1 MKRIF
6 FLIVFIAL
14 VVPVCCCLQSTVFA
28 SKPHFQVRATD
39 GKQKTEDGRQ
49 KAEKDCKLQADKSKI
64 KQHSPNPPASAGLCL
79 QRGTKSQISNRIIA
93 FSPAITE
100 IVFALGAGDDIIAVS
115 DFCNYPPEAKAKP
128 KIGGIINPSYEH
140 ILMTKPDLLIFQ
152 GQMAKI
158 KSFCE
163 KYKIDSLNVQIDNWA
178 SITNSI
184 QKIGN
189 KIGKEKAAEILREN
203 MAARWNKLK
212 NSNFKAK
219 VPTFV
224 CAGRESGPVASCMI
238 PGKKSFIMEA
248 LEVAGGSNIC
258 SDVIGAY
265 PTVSAEIIFARQPE
279 IIFELRP
286 GEKLNKK
293 SLRKE
298 WNFFKNNKSKVIFIT
313 NDFAMVPGPRIV
325 DLAELLK
332 QKINNATN
340 SQINTN

>member
-1 MKRIF
+1 MQSTRNVRCDNVDCIRQFLSIMKRIF
-6 FLIVFIAL
+6 FSIVFIAL
-14 VVPVCCCLQSTVFA
+14 VVPVFA
-28 SKPHFQVRATD
+28 SKPHFQVRATN
-39 GKQKTEDGRQ
+39 GRQ
-49 KAEKDCKLQADKSKI
+49 KAEKNCKLQIANCKLQTNSKCQISNVKSKI
-64 KQHSPNPPASAGLCL
+64 
-79 QRGTKSQISNRIIA
+79 SNKIIA

-115 DFCNYPPEAKAKP
+115 DFCNYPPEAKTKL

-140 ILMTKPDLLIFQ
+140 ILMTKPNLLIFQ
-152 GQMAKI
+152 GQMPKI

-163 KYKIDSLNVQIDNWA
+163 KYKIDSLNVKIDNWA

-189 KIGKEKAAEILREN
+189 KIGKEKAAEILGQN

-212 NSNFKAK
+212 NSKLKDA
-219 VPTFV
+219 VSTFV

-286 GEKLNKK
+286 GEKINDKV
-293 SLRKE
+293 LRKE
-298 WNFFKNNKSKVIFIT
+298 WNYLKDNKSKVVFIT

-325 DLAELLK
+325 DLAELFKTL
-332 QKINNATN
+332 ILR
-340 SQINTN
+340 INTIQYTNFTN

>member
-1 MKRIF
+1 MQSTRNVRCDKVGCIRQFLSIMKRIF
-6 FLIVFIAL
+6 FSIVFIAL
-14 VVPVCCCLQSTVFA
+14 VVPVFA
-28 SKPHFQVRATD
+28 SKPHFQVRAID
-39 GKQKTEDGRQ
+39 QKHKKENN
-49 KAEKDCKLQADKSKI
+49 CKMQITNCKMQADKSKI
-64 KQHSPNPPASAGLCL
+64 SK
-79 QRGTKSQISNRIIA
+79 RIIA

-115 DFCNYPPEAKAKP
+115 DFCNYPPEAKTKP

-140 ILMTKPDLLIFQ
+140 ILMTNPDLLIFQ
-152 GQMAKI
+152 GQMIKI

-163 KYKIDSLNVQIDNWA
+163 KYNIDSLNVKIDNWV

-184 QKIGN
+184 QKIAN
-189 KIGKEKAAEILREN
+189 KIGKKVEAKNLRKN

-212 NSNFKAK
+212 NSNLKAK

-238 PGKKSFIMEA
+238 PGKKSFIIEA
-248 LEVAGGSNIC
+248 LEVAGGTNIC

-279 IIFELRP
+279 FIFELRS
-286 GEKLNKK
+286 GEKINKK

-298 WNFFKNNKSKVIFIT
+298 WNFLKDNKSKVVFIT

-325 DLAELLK
+325 ELAELF
-332 QKINNATN
+332 QKFLQNDYRY
-340 SQINTN
+340 SQMN